1 MLLATFPSQ
10 DRRDVIQ
17 KGQCS
22 LPMKITH
29 IHHVKKQLRS
39 VPPLSGKSCNIPSV
53 EHIHTKYRQNF
64 PKLDIDYTSK
74 CTVYIIY

>member
-10 DRRDVIQ
+10 DCRDIIQ

-22 LPMKITH
+22 LLVEIIH

-39 VPPLSGKSCNIPSV
+39 VPPWSGKSCNIHLV
-53 EHIHTKYRQNF
+53 QHVHTKHLQNF
-64 PKLDIDYTSK
+64 P
-74 CTVYIIY
+74 